1 MNPISK
7 AIKRSISRRTFL
19 KGVGSL
25 TAMPFLSGLGGMVL
39 SGYSS
44 SAAASSVR
52 HRFNTKLVI
61 LGSSGG
67 VSYWQGSNRASS
79 SSALVVNDS
88 IYLIDL
94 GQGATA
100 RLNQA
105 FNSNSVVKT
114 NGSYKDNPSS
124 TFLTRV
130 KALFFTHLHQDHVAD
145 YANLLLIGAGAG
157 LGYPSQATGLATN
170 PLKVIGPCN
179 RGHQDINKSP
189 YIKPETIG
197 SWIVTAD
204 SSNPALITPTPG
216 TKQMTDLILGAFA
229 QAVNDIMLDD
239 GYPNYRTLVEV
250 SEIGKKLETTYS
262 PTCPATDPF
271 QIYPAGGGADENGVS
286 VRATLVDH
294 HQVYPAFAFRFDTP
308 DGSVVFSGD
317 TGPNTTAD
325 RNLAEGDNRLA
336 DGNLQHLAA
345 GADVLVH
352 EVIDTAWVDKKFG
365 KDPDES
371 SPAYALKNHMLTAHT
386 QIERVGQIA
395 AFCGVKTLVLN
406 HIVPGM
412 APISHLRQARHN
424 FRGNLIISEDLMR
437 IGVSNFGGLVL

>member
-1 MNPISK
+1 MNPI
-7 AIKRSISRRTFL
+7 KRGVSRRTFL
-19 KGVGSL
+19 KGASSL
-25 TAMPFLSGLGGMVL
+25 AAMPFLSGLGGMAL
-39 SGYSS
+39 TGYSS
-44 SAAASSVR
+44 SATAASR
-52 HRFNTKLVI
+52 QDRFNTKLVI

-67 VSYWQGSNRASS
+67 VSYWQGSTRASS
-79 SSALVVNDS
+79 SSALVVNGT

-105 FNSNSVVKT
+105 FNSNSVVNA
-114 NGSYKDNPSS
+114 NGSYKENPSS
-124 TFLTRV
+124 TFLTKV

-157 LGYPSQATGLATN
+157 LGSPSQATGLATN

-179 RGHQDINKSP
+179 RGQQDNNNSP
-189 YIKPETIG
+189 YITPGTIG
-197 SWIVTAD
+197 SWIVSTD
-204 SSNPALITPTPG
+204 SSNPALITRTPG
-216 TKQMTDLILGAFA
+216 TIQMTNLILGSFA

-250 SEIGKKLETTYS
+250 SEIGRGLETPYS

-271 QIYPAGGGADENGVS
+271 QVYPSGGGADENGVS
-286 VRATLVDH
+286 VLATLVDH
-294 HQVYPAFAFRFDTP
+294 HQVYPAFAFRFNTP
-308 DGSVVFSGD
+308 EGSVVFSGD
-317 TGPNTTAD
+317 TGPNTTAN
-325 RNLAEGDNRLA
+325 RNLVEGDAALA

-352 EVIDTAWVDKKFG
+352 EVIDTAWVEKKFG
-365 KDPDES
+365 KYPDES

-386 QIERVGQIA
+386 QIERVGQVA
-395 AFCGVKTLVLN
+395 EFCGVKTLVLN

-412 APISHLRQARHN
+412 APTSHLKHARRN
-424 FRGNLIISEDLMR
+424 FSGNLIIGADLMR
-437 IGVSNFGGLVL
+437 IRISKFGGSVL